1 MPRTGDDMKGTA
13 ISSLETL
20 AARIPTGAKLAIPAD
35 YSGVAMAA
43 TLALIRRGVR
53 GLHLVTVPSSGLQA
67 ELLIG
72 AGCVETIETSAIS
85 LGELGPA
92 PRFVDAVKR
101 GSLRLLDATC
111 PAIHAAIQ
119 AAEKG
124 LPFATLRGIVGSDLM
139 KVRKD
144 WKTIDNPFEA
154 GDEIVA
160 LPAIKPDFALFHA
173 PLADREGNVW
183 VGRRRELVT
192 MAHAARETLVTV
204 EAIREASL
212 FEDEALAA
220 GTIPA
225 LYLSSIAEAKH
236 GAWPLSLWGQYEA
249 DEAALLRYVEAAR
262 TPEGFGRVLA
272 GWLERLAA
280 AAE

>member
-1 MPRTGDDMKGTA
+1 MKNVT
-13 ISSLETL
+13 ISSLDDL
-20 AARIPTGAKLAIPAD
+20 AARVPDGAKLAIPAD

-53 GLHLVTVPSSGLQA
+53 GLHIVTVPSSGLQA

-72 AGCVETIETSAIS
+72 AGRVETIETSAIT

-101 GSLRLLDATC
+101 GSVRLLDATC

-124 LPFATLRGIVGSDLM
+124 LPFATLRGILGSDLM
-139 KVRKD
+139 RVRKD
-144 WKTIDNPFEA
+144 WKTVENPFNP
-154 GDEIVA
+154 GDEIA
-160 LPAIKPDFALFHA
+160 AFPAISPDLALFHA
-173 PLADREGNVW
+173 PFADREGNVW

-192 MAHAARETLVTV
+192 MAHAARQTLVTV
-204 EAIREASL
+204 EAISDSSL
-212 FEDEALAA
+212 FEDEGLAA

-225 LYLSSIAEAKH
+225 LYVSSIAEVKR
-236 GAWPLSLWGQYEA
+236 GAWPLALWGQYEA
-249 DEAALLRYVEAAR
+249 DGAVLLRYVEAAR
-262 TPEGFGRVLA
+262 TREGFERVLA
-272 GWLERLAA
+272 EWLERLAV